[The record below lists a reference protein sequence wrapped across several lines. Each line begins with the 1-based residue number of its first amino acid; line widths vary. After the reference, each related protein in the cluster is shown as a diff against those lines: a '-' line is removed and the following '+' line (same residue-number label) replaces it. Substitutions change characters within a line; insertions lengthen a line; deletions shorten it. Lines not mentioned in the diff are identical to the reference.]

1 MNTLFIKKSSTET
14 GFSLVEL
21 VCALSVIS
29 VGFFGI
35 LHLMHIALNHTRA
48 LQEYRVAHE
57 IIENTLEELRS
68 EAYETMEAGVFPL
81 DQATLEESGLHLAE
95 GSLSIQAHPD
105 SLVWE
110 ITVKLRWVGD
120 KGRVIQR
127 QLSTLAGPIS

>member
-1 MNTLFIKKSSTET
+1 MNTIYIKKSSTDA
-14 GFSLVEL
+14 GYSMAEL

-29 VGFFGI
+29 VGLFGI
-35 LHLMHIALNHTRA
+35 LHLMHVALNHTRT

-57 IIENTLEELRS
+57 IIENALEELRS
-68 EAYETMEAGVFPL
+68 EAYETMKEGVFAL
-81 DQATLEESGLHLAE
+81 DQTTLEASGLHLAE
-95 GSLSIQAHPD
+95 GSLSIQPYPD

>member
-1 MNTLFIKKSSTET
+1 MNTLFIRKLSPDA

-29 VGFFGI
+29 VGLFGI
-35 LHLMHIALNHTRA
+35 LHLMHIALNHTRT

-57 IIENTLEELRS
+57 IIENALEELRS
-68 EAYETMEAGVFPL
+68 EAYETMEAGVFLL
-81 DQATLEESGLHLAE
+81 DQATLGASGLHLAE
-95 GSLSIQAHPD
+95 GSLSIQPHSYD
-105 SLVWE
+105 HVWE